1 MDTIFLD
8 RGAAAAMLPAR
19 SSEGAKWDFG
29 RLLAICGSES
39 MPGAAVLAC
48 SAAARS
54 GAGLVRLAAVPQ
66 AAGVVAA
73 HLAECTYLPLLC
85 EDGHISA
92 RSLPVLLGEA
102 ESYPALLFGPGLGR
116 SEDTGELLR
125 ALITQYRGT
134 LIVDADGLNALCGG
148 TDALT
153 RAAGEIILTPHIFE
167 MARLSGRDAEDIRRD
182 PGGSAAV
189 FAETHGVTVVLKGSV
204 THIAGGGA
212 LYANDRPNSGLAKG
226 GSGDVLAGLIA
237 GLAAQGAEPLHAAAA
252 GVFVHS
258 LAGALTAESLGR
270 RGMLPSDTA
279 AMIPHALRELE
290 K

>member
-1 MDTIFLD
+1 VPH
-8 RGAAAAMLPAR
+8 AA
-19 SSEGAKWDFG
+19 S
-29 RLLAICGSES
+29 I
-39 MPGAAVLAC
+39 
-48 SAAARS
+48 
-54 GAGLVRLAAVPQ
+54 
-66 AAGVVAA
+66 VAA

-92 RSLPVLLGEA
+92 RSIPVLMGEA
-102 ESYPALLFGPGLGR
+102 EAYPALLFGPGLGR

-125 ALITQYRGT
+125 SLVTQYHGT
-134 LIVDADGLNALCGG
+134 LVIDADGLNALCGC
-148 TDALT
+148 TDILT
-153 RAAGEIILTPHIFE
+153 QAAGRIILTPHVHE
-167 MARLSGRDAEDIRRD
+167 MARLSGLDAEAIRRD

-258 LAGALTAESLGR
+258 LAGAMAAERLGE

-279 AMIPHALRELE
+279 AMIPLALKALE